1 MIGSLK
7 GSQQTLYEKAGNDF
21 DLASLLIALLRVSG
35 IKARYVYGEI
45 IVPIDRVKG
54 WFGVNDPWVA
64 GNILATSGIPAR
76 MLLVDGRPWGIRLEH
91 CWVEAY
97 IPYEGSKVYRGA
109 YDPRD
114 IGRARW
120 MWVPM
125 DVSYKEYRYVEKID
139 VSGVSFNEDEY
150 LDTLRDESPFDYY
163 FKEIEGF
170 IKDNYPDSSV
180 FHGVSGRV
188 IKRVY
193 LGYIPWGYPYKRLK
207 DTVRRFNEI
216 PDSYRHKVRFEIMN
230 EYGGYELS
238 YTISC
243 PELAGRSVSLFY
255 TPATVSDE
263 ATIDSYGGLYNT
275 PAYLVNLKP
284 QLRIDNEVKAGG
296 GAIGFGKEQVFTM
309 VFIHPSFGEVER
321 VENVFTSGGW
331 YGIAFDY
338 QRVSGELRM
347 EHSDRLIGLLDSLDL
362 SDTTE
367 VIVPEAWWAEE
378 FLYSMGLGYFSMLD
392 VSSSLLKSFL
402 HIVSVRELSEV
413 ITGFDVDVVYYF
425 GMPYRVSLSGMMID
439 VDRDIEDGF
448 SVYNNQDAVK
458 SFTKVRGYEGSYWE
472 YKIFELWLGIPS
484 VSTVKAL
491 QIASSEGIPI
501 YDINQSNIN
510 DILPQLNI
518 PEGVKDEIRESVNL
532 GLTVK
537 VSGRTVT
544 INNWEGVGYI
554 LYDPETY
561 SGDYRIYGISGGK
574 TTEGVKHSSLGK
586 LLMINKRRAAICI
599 GGAVYSDREE
609 ETKPSQDDEF
619 DVFSYIEGFI
629 VFLNL
634 WRMMYL
640 PNITRTDT
648 FTKFARAITRKYT
661 RIVHY
666 TGHASPYGR
675 YLVLS
680 EDPESHDIE
689 KAAAYQIIRLDK
701 PQYIFVL
708 LQCCYTISDL
718 VQSFG
723 ALSYAHWNN
732 GENPQNPIRITNLQS
747 LSASRLFYVL
757 SAVYGYSIEEAGNK
771 VNEKIKQGFV
781 TGGEVQIRLR
791 DWEIISGG
799 DNR

>member
-109 YDPRD
+109 YDPKD

-309 VFIHPSFGEVER
+309 VFIHPSFGGVER

-518 PEGVKDEIRESVNL
+518 PDEVKNEITDAVNL

-544 INNWEGVGYI
+544 LNDWEGVGYI

-561 SGDYRIYGISGGK
+561 SGDYRIYGISGGR
-574 TTEGVKHSSLGK
+574 TTEGVKKGAING
-586 LLMINKRRAAICI
+586 LLKMYLNQASVCAGSEYQDKTEDVEIESCI
-599 GGAVYSDREE
+599 IALYVWH
-609 ETKPSQDDEF
+609 
-619 DVFSYIEGFI
+619 V
-629 VFLNL
+629 L
-634 WRMMYL
+634 WRMKYMPFFL
-640 PNITRTDT
+640 FPRTKQEFLKEVKREHNKVFFFAGHGAYDDLDQRSWGIVLCDREVVSIWDMEGIVMPVYR
-648 FTKFARAITRKYT
+648 FAFINACYSADYEAAINGPDGGFVSKFLSEGKGGYWSGIENSAGRGMGIMDAVKIAKIIFDCFESGKTLAEVRNH
-661 RIVHY
+661 I
-666 TGHASPYGR
+666 PR
-675 YLVLS
+675 YLNYTH
-680 EDPESHDIE
+680 DPRVYLVGPD
-689 KAAAYQIIRLDK
+689 
-701 PQYIFVL
+701 
-708 LQCCYTISDL
+708 DL
-718 VQSFG
+718 K
-723 ALSYAHWNN
+723 L
-732 GENPQNPIRITNLQS
+732 
-747 LSASRLFYVL
+747 
-757 SAVYGYSIEEAGNK
+757 
-771 VNEKIKQGFV
+771 
-781 TGGEVQIRLR
+781 
-791 DWEIISGG
+791 EIQ
-799 DNR
+799 